1 MKQFPGEK
9 IEAATNG
16 LRAIAHELRLVI
28 LCQLLDGPM
37 CVRDIMAATGAG
49 QANVSQHLA
58 KMRMLGLLNCERR
71 GQQIFY
77 SIADSN
83 WARVIE
89 ALRDIYCPDLQ
100 HENI

>member
-1 MKQFPGEK
+1 MKEFPGDK
-9 IEAATNG
+9 IQAASNG

-37 CVRDIMAATGAG
+37 CVRDIMDATGAG
-49 QANVSQHLA
+49 QPNVSQHLA
-58 KMRMLGLLNCERR
+58 KMRMLGLLTSERR

-77 SIADSN
+77 AISDRN

-89 ALRDIYCPDLQ
+89 ALRDIYCPDMQ
-100 HENI
+100 HGSN